1 LFGALTLRSAARSV
15 RFATIAR
22 SIAVACTVG
31 APLISP
37 LGAQSKAPALS
48 GARVTAQIVGGTL
61 AAPVAFFGGGLASKR
76 IAKKFG
82 ATDETASRAGYIG
95 AYTATWLTTAALP
108 AVIAGDGKF
117 PAALAG
123 SALGMLAAVGTV
135 RIGNHLYD
143 SGKRSCGVLCWTLG
157 AAVFALP
164 SIGAAVAYDQSRR

>member
-1 LFGALTLRSAARSV
+1 M
-15 RFATIAR
+15 
-22 SIAVACTVG
+22 
-31 APLISP
+31 
-37 LGAQSKAPALS
+37 
-48 GARVTAQIVGGTL
+48 
-61 AAPVAFFGGGLASKR
+61 APVAFFGGGLASKH

-95 AYTATWLTTAALP
+95 AYTATWLTTATIP

-157 AAVFALP
+157 AAVFTLP
-164 SIGAAVAYDQSRR
+164 SIGAALAYDQSRR